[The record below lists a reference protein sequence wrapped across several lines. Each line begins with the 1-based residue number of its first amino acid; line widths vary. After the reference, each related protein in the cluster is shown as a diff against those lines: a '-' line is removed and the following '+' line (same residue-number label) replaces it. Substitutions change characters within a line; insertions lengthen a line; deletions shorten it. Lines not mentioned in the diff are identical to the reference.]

1 MDQYKKDLYEFLKQ
15 FISDQ
20 RMAKIEEIVGLRTRY
35 ITVAVEDIYQP
46 HNASAV
52 MRSAECFGV
61 QDLHVIENKNK
72 YKPSKEVAK
81 GASNWLTL
89 HHHNHTENNTLS
101 CIRELKKQGY
111 RILATTPHEKSH
123 MISDVD
129 VTKGKIAMFFGT
141 ELDGISDDVRA
152 EADEFVRIPMYG
164 FTESFNISVSAAL
177 CLAELRKKMEESDVQ
192 WQMSEE
198 EIAEVKLEWVKN
210 SVKRV
215 EDIIEEFNSR
225 NGYSKI

>member
-1 MDQYKKDLYEFLKQ
+1 MNQHNNDLYEFLKQ
-15 FISDQ
+15 FISEQ
-20 RMAKIEEIVGLRTRY
+20 RLAKIEHIVAGRTRY

-61 QDLHVIENKNK
+61 QDLHVVENKNQ
-72 YKPSKEVAK
+72 YKPSKEIAK
-81 GASNWLTL
+81 GASKWLTL
-89 HHHNHTENNTLS
+89 HHHNGQENNTLS

-123 MISDVD
+123 MIGDVD
-129 VTKGKIAMFFGT
+129 VTKGKIALFFGT
-141 ELDGISDDVRA
+141 ELEGISDDVRA

-177 CLAELRKKMEESDVQ
+177 CLSELRQKIQESDIR
-192 WQMSEE
+192 WQLSED
-198 EIAEVKLEWVKN
+198 EIAELKLDWVKN
-210 SVKRV
+210 SIQRV
-215 EDIIEEFNSR
+215 DMMIEEFEKRRS
-225 NGYSKI
+225 S

>member
-1 MDQYKKDLYEFLKQ
+1 MNSYNQELYTFLKQ
-15 FISDQ
+15 FISEQ
-20 RMAKIEEIVGLRTRY
+20 RLAKIESIVEQRTRY

-61 QDLHVIENKNK
+61 QDLHVIENKNQ
-72 YKPSKEVAK
+72 YKPSKEIAK

-89 HHHNHTENNTLS
+89 HHHNKAENNTLS

-123 MISDVD
+123 MIGDVD
-129 VTKGKIAMFFGT
+129 VTKGKIALFFGT
-141 ELDGISDDVRA
+141 ELEGISDDVRA

-177 CLAELRKKMEESDVQ
+177 CLSELRQKMQESNVQ
-192 WQMSEE
+192 WQLSEE
-198 EIAEVKLEWVKN
+198 EVAEIKLEWVKN
-210 SVKRV
+210 SIQRV
-215 EDIIEEFNSR
+215 DAIIEEFDARRSN
-225 NGYSKI
+225 

>member
-1 MDQYKKDLYEFLKQ
+1 MDQYNKDLYEFLKQ
-15 FISDQ
+15 FLSEE
-20 RMAKIEEIVGLRTRY
+20 RLAKIGSIVGERTRY
-35 ITVAVEDIYQP
+35 LTVAVEDIYQP

-72 YKPSKEVAK
+72 YTPSKEIAK
-81 GASNWLTL
+81 GASKWLTL
-89 HHHNHTENNTLS
+89 HHHNGTENNTLS

-123 MISDVD
+123 MIGDVD
-129 VTKGKIAMFFGT
+129 VTKGKIALFFGT
-141 ELDGISDDVRA
+141 ELEGISDDVRA

-177 CLAELRKKMEESDVQ
+177 CLAELRNKLQHSDIS
-192 WQMSEE
+192 WELSEDE
-198 EIAEVKLEWVKN
+198 KEKLKLEWVKN
-210 SVKRV
+210 SIQRI
-215 EDIIEEFNSR
+215 DSFIDEFNKR
-225 NGYSKI
+225 RG

>member
-1 MDQYKKDLYEFLKQ
+1 MDQYNRELYNFLKQ
-15 FISDQ
+15 FISEA
-20 RMAKIEEIVGLRTRY
+20 RLAKIEQIVAARTRY

-72 YKPSKEVAK
+72 YTPSKEIAK
-81 GASNWLTL
+81 GASKWLTL
-89 HHHNHTENNTLS
+89 HHHNGQENNTLS

-123 MISDVD
+123 MIGDVD
-129 VTKGKIAMFFGT
+129 VTKGKIALFFGT
-141 ELDGISDDVRA
+141 ELEGISDDVRA

-177 CLAELRKKMEESDVQ
+177 CLAELRNKMEKSDVK
-192 WQMSEE
+192 WELTE
-198 EIAEVKLEWVKN
+198 DEKAELKLEWVKN
-210 SVKRV
+210 TIQRV
-215 EDIIEEFNSR
+215 DTFIEEFEKR
-225 NGYSKI
+225 RTT

>member
-1 MDQYKKDLYEFLKQ
+1 MTDYDRSLYEFLKQ
-15 FISDQ
+15 FVSEQ
-20 RMAKIEEIVGLRTRY
+20 RLAKIEQIVAERTRY

-72 YKPSKEVAK
+72 YTPSKEIAK
-81 GASNWLTL
+81 GASKWLTL
-89 HHHNHTENNTLS
+89 HHHNGTENNTLS

-111 RILATTPHEKSH
+111 RILATTPHERSH

-129 VTKGKIAMFFGT
+129 VTKGKIALFFGT
-141 ELDGISDDVRA
+141 ELEGISDDVRA

-177 CLAELRKKMEESDVQ
+177 CLAELRNKMQQSDVQ
-192 WQMSEE
+192 WQLGGEE
-198 EIAEVKLEWVKN
+198 MAALKLEWVKN
-210 SVKRV
+210 TVQRV
-215 EDIIEEFNSR
+215 DVIEEEFRKR
-225 NGYSKI
+225 NG

>member
-1 MDQYKKDLYEFLKQ
+1 MTERDRDLYNFLKQ
-15 FISDQ
+15 FISEQ
-20 RMAKIEEIVGLRTRY
+20 RLAKIESIVAERTRY

-72 YKPSKEVAK
+72 YTPSKEIAK
-81 GASNWLTL
+81 GASKWLTL
-89 HHHNHTENNTLS
+89 HHHNGQENNTLS

-123 MISDVD
+123 MIGDVD
-129 VTKGKIAMFFGT
+129 VTKGKIALFFGT
-141 ELDGISDDVRA
+141 ELEGISDDVRA

-177 CLAELRKKMEESDVQ
+177 CLAELRTKMQKSDVKWELTEDEQ
-192 WQMSEE
+192 
-198 EIAEVKLEWVKN
+198 AELKLEWVKN
-210 SVKRV
+210 TIQRV
-215 EDIIEEFNSR
+215 DTLIEEFERRHST
-225 NGYSKI
+225 

>member
-1 MDQYKKDLYEFLKQ
+1 MTSYDHELYTFLKQ
-15 FISDQ
+15 FISEE
-20 RMAKIEEIVGLRTRY
+20 RLAKIESIVAGRTRY

-72 YKPSKEVAK
+72 YTPSKEIAK
-81 GASNWLTL
+81 GASKWLTL
-89 HHHNHTENNTLS
+89 HHHNGTENNTIS

-123 MISDVD
+123 MIGDVD
-129 VTKGKIAMFFGT
+129 VTKGKIALFFGT
-141 ELDGISDDVRA
+141 ELEGISDDVRA

-177 CLAELRKKMEESDVQ
+177 CLAELRSKMQKSDVE
-192 WQMSEE
+192 WELSENE
-198 EIAEVKLEWVKN
+198 KAELKLEWVKN
-210 SVKRV
+210 SIQRI
-215 EDIIEEFNSR
+215 DSYIEEFEKRRNS
-225 NGYSKI
+225 